1 MTRVNVVCVSRT
13 KKEPAIPFS
22 VSGVRHS
29 RNVGTLFLGR
39 GQKKRTFK
47 NDEAFSNF
55 SSQTRAQKPFPRAH
69 KSKEKNRTYRWV
81 SPERG
86 LRFASSLSSRYL
98 SPSRFVPRRRSKIA
112 AQRSV
117 QSARIASSRRGCTP
131 RSSGPRVKPPAPRR
145 SRRRASRTERDRCDR
160 RRRRRRRRLFFS

>member
-1 MTRVNVVCVSRT
+1 MCRVNFCVRFEDDKRTSDPLFVSRRSAFSKCGHSLSWTGT
-13 KKEPAIPFS
+13 KKT
-22 VSGVRHS
+22 
-29 RNVGTLFLGR
+29 NVQKRR
-39 GQKKRTFK
+39 GIFQLLANARTK
-47 NDEAFSNF
+47 
-55 SSQTRAQKPFPRAH
+55 TVPPRAQKQR
-69 KSKEKNRTYRWV
+69 KKNRTYRWV

-112 AQRSV
+112 ARRSV

-145 SRRRASRTERDRCDR
+145 SRRRASRTERFYD
-160 RRRRRRRRLFFS
+160 RRRRLFLS

>member
-1 MTRVNVVCVSRT
+1 MCVSRT
-13 KKEPAIPFS
+13 TKEPATPFS
-22 VSGVRHS
+22 FRGARHS
-29 RNVGTLFLGR
+29 RNVGTLFLRR
-39 GQKKRTFK
+39 GQKNERLQKRRSIFQLLLANARTK
-47 NDEAFSNF
+47 
-55 SSQTRAQKPFPRAH
+55 TVPPRAQKQR
-69 KSKEKNRTYRWV
+69 KKNRTYRWV

-112 AQRSV
+112 ARRSV

-145 SRRRASRTERDRCDR
+145 SRRRASRTERFYD
-160 RRRRRRRRLFFS
+160 RRRRLFLS

>member
-1 MTRVNVVCVSRT
+1 MTRVNVCVRFEDDKRTSDTLFVSRRS
-13 KKEPAIPFS
+13 AFS
-22 VSGVRHS
+22 KCGHS
-29 RNVGTLFLGR
+29 LLDVVIKTNGK
-39 GQKKRTFK
+39 KKRRRSMFHLLPATQPRTK
-47 NDEAFSNF
+47 
-55 SSQTRAQKPFPRAH
+55 TVPPRAH
-69 KSKEKNRTYRWV
+69 KQRKKNRTYRWV

-112 AQRSV
+112 ARRSV

-145 SRRRASRTERDRCDR
+145 SRRRASRTERFYD
-160 RRRRRRRRLFFS
+160 RRRRLFLS

>member
-1 MTRVNVVCVSRT
+1 MCVSRT
-13 KKEPAIPFS
+13 TKEPATPFS
-22 VSGVRHS
+22 FRGARHS

-55 SSQTRAQKPFPRAH
+55 SSHTRAQNPFPRAH
-69 KSKEKNRTYRWV
+69 ESKEKKNRTYRWV

-98 SPSRFVPRRRSKIA
+98 SPSRFVPRRRSKILA
-112 AQRSV
+112 RRSV

-145 SRRRASRTERDRCDR
+145 SRRRASRTEERFCDR
-160 RRRRRRRRLFFS
+160 RRRRLFLS

>member
-1 MTRVNVVCVSRT
+1 MTRVNVCVRFEDDKRTSDTLFVSRRSAFSKCGHSLSWTGT
-13 KKEPAIPFS
+13 KKT
-22 VSGVRHS
+22 
-29 RNVGTLFLGR
+29 NVY
-39 GQKKRTFK
+39 K

-55 SSQTRAQKPFPRAH
+55 SSHTRAQNPFPRAH
-69 KSKEKNRTYRWV
+69 ESKEKKNRTYRWV

-98 SPSRFVPRRRSKIA
+98 SPSRFVPRRRSKILA
-112 AQRSV
+112 RRSV

-145 SRRRASRTERDRCDR
+145 SRRRASRTEERFCDR
-160 RRRRRRRRLFFS
+160 RRRRLFLS

>member
-1 MTRVNVVCVSRT
+1 MCVSRT
-13 KKEPAIPFS
+13 TKEPATPFS
-22 VSGVRHS
+22 FRGARHS

-39 GQKKRTFK
+39 GQKKRTFTK
-47 NDEAFSNF
+47 
-55 SSQTRAQKPFPRAH
+55 TTKHFPTSPRKRAH
-69 KSKEKNRTYRWV
+69 KNRSPARTKAKKKNRTYRWV

-112 AQRSV
+112 ARRSV

-145 SRRRASRTERDRCDR
+145 SRRRASRTEERFYD
-160 RRRRRRRRLFFS
+160 RRRRRLFLS